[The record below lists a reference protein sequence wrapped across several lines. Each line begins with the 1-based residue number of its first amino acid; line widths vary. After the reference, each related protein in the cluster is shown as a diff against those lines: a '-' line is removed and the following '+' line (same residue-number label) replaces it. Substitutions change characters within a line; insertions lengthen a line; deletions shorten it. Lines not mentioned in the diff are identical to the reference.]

1 MAKAEI
7 QMPEELMASLEA
19 LGDKTD
25 GIIQAAL
32 EAGAEVVVLRVRG
45 NLASVIGRNLKER
58 RRSTGALLAALGVS
72 PVKIDHNGVHNLK
85 VGFGEPRRGGGI
97 NAKLA
102 TILEYGKSGQP
113 PKPFLRPA
121 RSASRAPCIAA
132 MQQKFEEEVNG
143 I

>member
-25 GIIQAAL
+25 GIIQSAL
-32 EAGAEVVVLRVRG
+32 EAGAEVVVSRVRG
-45 NLASVIGRNLKER
+45 NLASAIGRNLKER
-58 RRSTGALLAALGVS
+58 SRSTGALLGALGVS
-72 PVKIDHNGVHNLK
+72 PVKIDHKGIHNLK
-85 VGFGEPRRGGGI
+85 VGFSEPRRGGGV

-102 TILEYGKSGQP
+102 ALIEYGKSGQP

-132 MQQKFEEEVNG
+132 MQQKLAEEVNS

>member
-72 PVKIDHNGVHNLK
+72 PVKIDSANHGAVAVLT
-85 VGFGEPRRGGGI
+85 P
-97 NAKLA
+97 
-102 TILEYGKSGQP
+102 SSP
-113 PKPFLRPA
+113 PSSNTANR
-121 RSASRAPCIAA
+121 ASRPSRSCGPRARRRARPVSRPCSRSSRRR
-132 MQQKFEEEVNG
+132 
-143 I
+143 